1 MAGGRGEIRDAVTSP
16 DMASAFTNLVAYR
29 LAGELSD
36 DVGRAVAR
44 WDSFEKWSIG
54 IQLARSANSIGANIA
69 EALGRWHTKDRR
81 HLLMVARGSLYETE
95 HWLDCARSRGLL
107 NDDRDQQLAA
117 IARALNGLISRSRPR

>member
-1 MAGGRGEIRDAVTSP
+1 
-16 DMASAFTNLVAYR
+16 MASAFTNLVAYR

-54 IQLARSANSIGANIA
+54 IQLARASDSIGANIA

-81 HLLMVARGSLYETE
+81 YLLMVARGSLYETE
-95 HWLDCARSRGLL
+95 HWLVRAEARGLA
-107 NDDRDQQLAA
+107 DRSVQGKLDE
-117 IARALNGLISRSRPR
+117 IARTLNGLIRRAPPS